1 MRPLVLGLLLLAPTA
16 AAQEIHLTGPLRGS
30 GGLERMHARDTAVP
44 VEKWSIGLFDPLRI
58 PVGDDVELATHPLLF
73 LALAPNA
80 EIKVR
85 HSAHRPRERHGEFW
99 SIASTWG
106 LSVPTVPMRLTQG
119 ALFPKWEEGG
129 GRVGWFVVPS
139 VGLLATHGDE
149 RSWTL
154 ALDTA
159 IGISLGPNDARPL
172 DGYAPL
178 EVLFGPAL
186 NGTRV
191 HGRVTYDVGFG
202 KHLRARVGL
211 DGWFLGRGTPEPE
224 KSPWILGAHGGFD
237 FHLTWHT
244 RLALGVRAYDYDD
257 HRQEVRKDEAGK
269 WHRVAVRSVDVYPTL
284 DFIYEPSRY

>member
-1 MRPLVLGLLLLAPTA
+1 MLGLLLVAPSV
-16 AAQEIHLTGPLRGS
+16 AAQEVHLTGPLHGAPAGRPT
-30 GGLERMHARDTAVP
+30 LAPRDTAVP
-44 VEKWSIGLFDPLRI
+44 VEYWTLGIFDPLRI
-58 PVGDDVELATHPLLF
+58 PVGHDVEFSTHPLLF

-80 EIKVR
+80 EVKVR
-85 HSAHRPRERHGEFW
+85 HSAHRAWEHRGEFW

-119 ALFPKWEEGG
+119 YLFPKWDEGG
-129 GRVGWFVVPS
+129 GRIGWFVVPS

-154 ALDTA
+154 GLETA

-191 HGRVTYDVGFG
+191 HGHVTYDVAFG
-202 KHLRARVGL
+202 KSVRARVGL
-211 DGWFLGRGTPEPE
+211 DGWFLGRRTPEPE

-237 FHLTWHT
+237 FRLSWHT
-244 RLALGVRAYDYDD
+244 RVVLGVRAYDYDD
-257 HRQEVRKDEAGK
+257 HRTEVRKDDAGK
-269 WHRVAVRSVDVYPTL
+269 WHRVAVRSVDVYPTF